1 MQQVG
6 HLNGVKKMTR
16 YTFSISL
23 RAVGLTLVMVVALIT
38 VIAAQYAWLGRLT
51 DRVER
56 LQRDNHVLLCRA
68 DSGRG
73 IYAYFDGK
81 HVYFDKAGEFVDR
94 EHRRRIVVENDGKKL
109 RVELDG
115 VMIACQTLRVDLG
128 SGQWAKDEMDFYE
141 RIGVDFDFAAVSET
155 GAQ

>member
-1 MQQVG
+1 
-6 HLNGVKKMTR
+6 MTR

-23 RAVGLTLVMVVALIT
+23 RAVGLTLVAVSVLIT
-38 VIAAQYAWLGRLT
+38 VIAAQYLWLGRLT
-51 DRVER
+51 DRVDELER
-56 LQRDNHVLLCRA
+56 SNTVLLCRA

-81 HVYFDKAGEFVDR
+81 HVSFDKAGEFVDR

-115 VMIACQTLRVDLG
+115 VLIACQTLRVDLG
-128 SGQWAKDEMDFYE
+128 SGQWARDEMNFYE
-141 RIGVDFDFAAVSET
+141 RIGVDFDFAAASET
-155 GAQ
+155 DAQ